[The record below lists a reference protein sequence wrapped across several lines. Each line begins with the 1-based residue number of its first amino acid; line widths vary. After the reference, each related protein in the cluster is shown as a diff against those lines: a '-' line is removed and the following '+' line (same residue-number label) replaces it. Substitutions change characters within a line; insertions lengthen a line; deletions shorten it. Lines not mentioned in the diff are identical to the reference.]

1 MKRYLLSVL
10 QQNQIIDLKNK
21 KTTTLL
27 RHLLRKDITQT
38 NQGLENQSLIPPRYL
53 LRKLREHHMG
63 LLFLTQKEAWNV
75 SHSTL

>member
-1 MKRYLLSVL
+1 MKRYLFSVL
-10 QQNQIIDLKNK
+10 GQNQIIDLKK
-21 KTTTLL
+21 KKTTLL

-38 NQGLENQSLIPPRYL
+38 NQGLEYQSLIPPRYL

-75 SHSTL
+75 SHSNL